1 MIINK
6 KKFITSIIVFICLI
20 AAAVYGFTYVFL
32 NSLSVEGGAEGYPV
46 PESRV
51 NVVVMGVAK
60 GLADSIMLCSFD
72 PKEKSVDVFSIPRD
86 TYVARKGHK
95 TSANNKINS
104 SYGRG
109 GADNVAESVTT
120 LTGVPVHYYVKVD
133 YEAVKAIVNAMGG
146 IKVTVPNDMN
156 YDDPADDLHIHYK
169 KGDVVSKG
177 EDIIKLLRWRKNNKG
192 GGYKEGDL
200 GRVKMQQEIVKLGM
214 EKALKGNL
222 VANFLKLQG
231 PIKEH
236 VKTNM
241 TAKQMMYY
249 ITKAQG
255 VKKENITLQTIPGRA
270 DTINHLSF
278 YLVNEEKMKEVLK
291 ELQKD

>member
-6 KKFITSIIVFICLI
+6 RKFIISVVVIICIIAI
-20 AAAVYGFTYVFL
+20 AAYGIIYVFL

-46 PESRV
+46 PEKRV

-72 PKEKSVDVFSIPRD
+72 PEDKTVDVYSIPRD
-86 TYVARKGHK
+86 TYIPREGHK

-104 SYGRG
+104 FYGRG
-109 GADNVAESVTT
+109 GADNLVESVAT

-133 YEAVKAIVNAMGG
+133 YEAVKAIVDAMGG
-146 IKVTVPNDMN
+146 IKVTVHTNMN

-169 KGDVVSKG
+169 EGDVVSKG

-192 GGYKEGDL
+192 GGYKDGDL
-200 GRVKMQQEIVKLGM
+200 GRVKMQQEIVRLGM
-214 EKALKGNL
+214 EKVLKGNL
-222 VANFLKLQG
+222 VTNFIKLQG
-231 PIKEH
+231 PIKKY

-241 TAKQMMYY
+241 TPEQMMYY

-255 VKKENITLQTIPGRA
+255 IKKENISFQTIPGKA
-270 DTINHLSF
+270 DTINRLSF
-278 YLVNEEKMKEVLK
+278 YVVNKENMEEALKKIKEK
-291 ELQKD
+291 

>member
-1 MIINK
+1 MVINK
-6 KKFITSIIVFICLI
+6 KRFFISIIAIICAI
-20 AAAVYGFTYVFL
+20 AAAVYGFAYAFL
-32 NSLSVEGGAEGYPV
+32 NSLSVEGGAEGYPM
-46 PESRV
+46 PEDRV
-51 NVVVMGVAK
+51 NVVVMGVAN

-72 PKEKSVDVFSIPRD
+72 PKDKTIDVFSIPRD
-86 TYVARKGHK
+86 TYVQRPGHK

-133 YEAVKAIVNAMGG
+133 YEAVKSIVDAIGG
-146 IKVTVPNDMN
+146 IKVAVPVDMN

-169 KGDVVSKG
+169 KGEVVSKG

-200 GRVKMQQEIVKLGM
+200 GRVKMQQEIVRLGM
-214 EKALKGNL
+214 EKVLGGNL

-231 PIKEH
+231 PIKEN

-241 TAKQMMYY
+241 TPKQMMYY
-249 ITKAQG
+249 VTKAQG
-255 VKKENITLQTIPGRA
+255 VKKENITFQTIPGRA
-270 DTINHLSF
+270 DMINHLSF
-278 YLVNEEKMKEVLK
+278 YVVNEDKMKEVLG
-291 ELQKD
+291 ELVEE